1 MKIPL
6 LLPVAVTTGGLL
18 LVLLVHWIDQRL
30 DVLRGLATSFA
41 VIFWA
46 GTSLGLWMAW
56 FILVV

>member
-30 DVLRGLATSFA
+30 DVLRGLADRKS
-41 VIFWA
+41 
-46 GTSLGLWMAW
+46 
-56 FILVV
+56 VV

>member
-18 LVLLVHWIDQRL
+18 LVFLVHWIDQRL

-46 GTSLGLWMAW
+46 GASLGLWIIW
-56 FILVV
+56 LIV